1 MICLGGDGVVLY
13 ANKFLRT
20 IFYQGSSPPIL
31 AVNLGTLGFLSQFS
45 KEEFHLALKETFV
58 DKEPSKPEMNL
69 LCVPKVV
76 VEVFSSSGILFKV
89 FKTIR

>member
-1 MICLGGDGVVLY
+1 MVCLGGDGVVLY
-13 ANKFLRT
+13 ANKFLKT

-45 KEEFHLALKETFV
+45 KDEFENALKETFLN
-58 DKEPSKPEMNL
+58 DPSSPNMNL

-76 VEVFSSSGILFKV
+76 VEVYSGKLFN
-89 FKTIR
+89 FLT